1 MPQDTHEWWALL
13 RGVALL
19 NMLAWA
25 GVAVWLWRERER
37 VPPETWQHW
46 RWQLLL
52 SAGYVAGCAWRSMMP
67 VYDVPRL
74 VLVDSFWSSVIV
86 GRSVATLAE
95 LCFAAQW
102 ALLLRALSR
111 MAACSTALTVSRL
124 LLPLIAVAELF
135 SWYSVLTTSNA
146 GHVVEETLWGLCALL
161 LVLACATLWPRIDRG
176 QRPLLGAAGAAA
188 LAYAAYMFGV
198 DVPMYWSRWVADDLA
213 GRGTLG
219 LIDGA
224 VDAATRWVVSH
235 HWDHWRGEALWM
247 TSYFSVAVWLSIA
260 LVAASTLRWRPAQT
274 RSGAPMAL
282 RLSGAW
288 LRRTVS
294 ANDR

>member
-1 MPQDTHEWWALL
+1 
-13 RGVALL
+13 
-19 NMLAWA
+19 
-25 GVAVWLWRERER
+25 
-37 VPPETWQHW
+37 
-46 RWQLLL
+46 
-52 SAGYVAGCAWRSMMP
+52 MMP

-86 GRSVATLAE
+86 GRSVATVAE

-111 MAACSTALTVSRL
+111 TTGCATGLAVSRL
-124 LLPLIAVAELF
+124 LLPLIAMAEVF

-161 LVLACATLWPRIDRG
+161 LVLSFAALWPRLERG
-176 QRPLLGAAGAAA
+176 QRPLVAVGGAAA

-198 DVPMYWSRWVADDLA
+198 DVPMYWARWAADELA

-219 LIDGA
+219 VIEGA
-224 VDAATRWVVSH
+224 VDASTRWVVSH

-260 LVAASTLRWRPAQT
+260 LVAASTLRWRRAQASPGTPA
-274 RSGAPMAL
+274 SL
-282 RLSGAW
+282 RMSRGW
-288 LRRTVS
+288 PRRTVS
-294 ANDR
+294 ASDR